1 MNGELKDVEAA
12 LAHDLNN
19 DLQVVMGNLE
29 VLRRRA
35 TFLPEIVTAA
45 LNASR
50 NAAQLADRLV
60 SIGRLRHL
68 EPQALDINQALT
80 ELQDMIARTV
90 GDTVRVEMHFR
101 SGLAKVRID
110 PRCLQIALLE
120 LATNSRAA
128 MPAGG
133 ELKLSTRE
141 DGKLVRVVVQ
151 DTGNG
156 IAPGI
161 LERAFD
167 PFARAGAGKPA
178 GFGLHIVERCVRQSG
193 GRVDIASGSGQGTT
207 VTLYLPTE

>member
-35 TFLPEIVTAA
+35 TFLPEVVTAA

-90 GDTVRVEMHFR
+90 GETVRVQTHFR
-101 SGLAKVRID
+101 AGLAKVRID

-133 ELKLSTRE
+133 ELKLSTLE
-141 DGKLVRVVVQ
+141 DGKLVHIIVE
-151 DTGNG
+151 DTGHG
-156 IAPGI
+156 IAPET

-167 PFARAGAGKPA
+167 PFARGGGKPA

-193 GRVDIASGSGQGTT
+193 GRVEIARGASQGTI